1 MTGMDQSKS
10 SYADHETRIKIEI
23 PRDTIKILIL
33 VEPN

>member
-10 SYADHETRIKIEI
+10 SYAHHETRIKIKI
-23 PRDTIKILIL
+23 SRDRIKILIL